1 MWVSRV
7 PSILFWVVFISQ
19 KRQALQES
27 EEVLQFVRNGREVLL
42 FQASNVK
49 EIGEARQRARDIVQ
63 NLPRIVQLRQRIE
76 EENKLLR
83 QMTGSASDSP
93 TVIVDM
99 RDIANEWDSFTTQIQ
114 QYGDTLEEQK
124 ERLQEQILKQV

>member
-1 MWVSRV
+1 MF
-7 PSILFWVVFISQ
+7 LSQ

-49 EIGEARQRARDIVQ
+49 EIGEARQRARGIVQ

-83 QMTGSASDSP
+83 QMAGSASDSP

-99 RDIANEWDSFTTQIQ
+99 RDITNEWDSFTTQIQ